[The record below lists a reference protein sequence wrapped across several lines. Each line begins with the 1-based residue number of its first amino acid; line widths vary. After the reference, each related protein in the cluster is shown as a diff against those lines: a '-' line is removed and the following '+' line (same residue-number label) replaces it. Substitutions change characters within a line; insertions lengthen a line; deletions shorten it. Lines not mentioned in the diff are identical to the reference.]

1 MRQNIQQTYRHVV
14 QQHIVQQHIVQ
25 AHIARRE
32 QFPAEA
38 DRDARSEERTHKQ
51 GVAWEVGGVLALFAA
66 AAASGIL
73 AQIHLG

>member
-1 MRQNIQQTYRHVV
+1 MRQNIQRTYRHVI
-14 QQHIVQQHIVQ
+14 QQHIVQTD
-25 AHIARRE
+25 IARRE
-32 QFPAEA
+32 QSPTEVGQ
-38 DRDARSEERTHKQ
+38 DARFEERTHKQ